1 MIHFPRKH
9 FVFPPVRDPKTRE
22 IKRCAVGARPKPK
35 IAAIQSHGNRLEF
48 LQSFVLI
55 RAERFHWFMGNDNVQ
70 CTEIDGRMQIIN
82 LVMQRP
88 LWTRQRERFNWL
100 TDYSSNFYFATGAHL
115 NSLEFCAVPMIHAVQ
130 SIKLQFARCRRSS
143 KTLFPPAPSSRCPEP
158 MGTQQN
164 CTCSMLSHLSS
175 ELWHWSWTWLEY
187 QKNRSRRQ
195 AVCASWRFASQ
206 YWDRRRNRVSYKW
219 RLKTL
224 ARVAVKAK

>member
-22 IKRCAVGARPKPK
+22 SKRRAVGARPKPK

-88 LWTRQRERFNWL
+88 LWTRQSERFNWL
-100 TDYSSNFYFATGAHL
+100 TDYSSGFYFATGAHL

-143 KTLFPPAPSSRCPEP
+143 KNSFSTCAIESVSGTDGDTTKLHLFNAQRFVEWALTLIVNLTRVSKKP
-158 MGTQQN
+158 QQKTS
-164 CTCSMLSHLSS
+164 CLCQLTICKSIL
-175 ELWHWSWTWLEY
+175 
-187 QKNRSRRQ
+187 RQ
-195 AVCASWRFASQ
+195 ATESCQ
-206 YWDRRRNRVSYKW
+206 
-219 RLKTL
+219 L
-224 ARVAVKAK
+224 